1 METSGQEFRESTE
14 STDENTAKKFLK
26 ARLREVG
33 ADLLGARSLVTP
45 CANKLTVA
53 DLVEALR
60 GDFELRGKLSKQN
73 ASHLRRVE
81 ADFGDVRATSFT
93 AEEIDKYVSARLAD
107 KTGPKGESIPGD

>member
-1 METSGQEFRESTE
+1 METSGKELGESTE

-45 CANKLTVA
+45 RANKLTVA

-93 AEEIDKYVSARLAD
+93 AEEIDKYVSARLALAIGRNGASG
-107 KTGPKGESIPGD
+107 TGS